1 MDSDDDLKFRIIFSG
16 DGAGKLRERVADKL
30 KEFMGAYTDDT
41 LVLLCVV
48 DRRKLLTI
56 GTVGHNLIKHFPF
69 QEYVIVLLKNGRR
82 KEEARNELNVFLGD
96 DSDSFVSWLW
106 DHLRSNIDLYTQ
118 SKESRPEVAK
128 QKPKE
133 SHLDEVANHKPKDSF
148 LNLHNESERIKSDKF
163 SKSRR
168 SKDWKDTLRDPDEPP
183 PLRSAVIANIHAD
196 EKSYMR
202 RSPSPQPVIQR
213 KRDRSAEGGHYE
225 RGQPDE
231 RSQVKREAV
240 SKSTLG
246 ASRRLLQSAVRDA
259 VATSR
264 PSSLTSEPSFKR
276 LRSVVSTSIEDSLLE
291 ERRPQIR
298 SVARAPA
305 MAVAIKAVAD
315 AAKEA
320 VKVKTSGNVFDRLGR
335 SADIPDTTD
344 HFTEDDGE
352 YEGFVQVTEAT
363 APTYTE
369 QYDEDI
375 PMLEHDAAIASDFGY
390 GDEGYNNMNAQLG
403 RSGGRLGNDSVM
415 LHYNA
420 ANVVNRTFN
429 KPQRDQNTP
438 LSMANS
444 SHNFVNTSSNINTW
458 KSRGGSDMDNQKFV
472 QETELSGG
480 NYGPRVIK
488 DNNNL
493 VTANNG
499 NGVPTIHAQRDIQKT
514 LPSAVIILYYSVGVN
529 STGLPI
535 DDADSRTIF
544 VSNVHF
550 AATKDSLSRH
560 FNKFGDVL
568 KVVIVTEAATGQPK
582 GSAYVEFMRTEAA
595 ENALSLDGTSFM
607 SRILKVVRKS
617 SAQQEAAPVTTSW
630 PRAIRASPFAASRF
644 GRVPFP
650 RGIPSPYRPRLPI
663 KPGARSFQW
672 KRDTQNTS
680 SGTISSPVA
689 ISSPTTRSL
698 TYVRTETKTEGTSN
712 NA

>member
-41 LVLLCVV
+41 LV
-48 DRRKLLTI
+48 
-56 GTVGHNLIKHFPF
+56 
-69 QEYVIVLLKNGRR
+69 EYVIVLLKNGRR

-133 SHLDEVANHKPKDSF
+133 SRPDEVANHKPKDSF

-168 SKDWKDTLRDPDEPP
+168 SKDWKDTLRDPDDPP

-276 LRSVVSTSIEDSLLE
+276 LRSVVSTSIEDSLLD

-315 AAKEA
+315 AAKDA

-444 SHNFVNTSSNINTW
+444 SHNLVNTSPNINTW

-514 LPSAVIILYYSVGVN
+514 LPSAGVN

-617 SAQQEAAPVTTSW
+617 SAQQETAPVTTSW
-630 PRAIRASPFAASRF
+630 PRAIRASPFTASRF

-672 KRDTQNTS
+672 KRDAQNTS
-680 SGTISSPVA
+680 SETISSPVA

-698 TYVRTETKTEGTSN
+698 TYVRTETKTEGNSN

>member
-1 MDSDDDLKFRIIFSG
+1 MAFGGNTPDLSSFGGETDEITDLHQILEEVLFTKREDGVAGIKRRRCDPSG
-16 DGAGKLRERVADKL
+16 DGVRRISDGVRTY
-30 KEFMGAYTDDT
+30 KEVFYGEYTDDT
-41 LVLLCVV
+41 PCGMFSLRQHWYNVCELNESRLLE
-48 DRRKLLTI
+48 
-56 GTVGHNLIKHFPF
+56 
-69 QEYVIVLLKNGRR
+69 EYVIVLLKNGRR

-106 DHLRSNIDLYTQ
+106 DHLRSNVDLYTQ
-118 SKESRPEVAK
+118 SKESRPDEVAK

-133 SHLDEVANHKPKDSF
+133 SRPDELANQKPKESF

-168 SKDWKDTLRDPDEPP
+168 SKDWKSTIRDPDEPP

-196 EKSYMR
+196 DRSYMR

-213 KRDRSAEGGHYE
+213 KRDRSAEGGQIYE
-225 RGQPDE
+225 RGQPGE
-231 RSQVKREAV
+231 RSQLKHISSVYFQREAV

-264 PSSLTSEPSFKR
+264 PTSLTSEPSFKR
-276 LRSVVSTSIEDSLLE
+276 LRSVVSSSIEDSLLE

-315 AAKEA
+315 AAKDA
-320 VKVKTSGNVFDRLGR
+320 VKVKPSGNVFDRIGR

-344 HFTEDDGE
+344 HFMEDDGE
-352 YEGFVQVTEAT
+352 YEFVQVTETT
-363 APTYTE
+363 APTYTD
-369 QYDEDI
+369 QYVEDI
-375 PMLEHDAAIASDFGY
+375 SMMEHDAAIASDLGY
-390 GDEGYNNMNAQLG
+390 SDDGYNNMDVQLA
-403 RSGGRLGNDSVM
+403 RPGGRMGNDSVM

-420 ANVVNRTFN
+420 ANVVDQTFN

-444 SHNFVNTSSNINTW
+444 SHKLVNTSSNINTW
-458 KSRGGSDMDNQKFV
+458 KPRGVSDINQKFV
-472 QETELSGG
+472 HETELSGG

-488 DNNNL
+488 DNDNL
-493 VTANNG
+493 VTASNG
-499 NGVPTIHAQRDIQKT
+499 NGVPTIHAQREIQKT
-514 LPSAVIILYYSVGVN
+514 MPSAGVN
-529 STGLPI
+529 STGRPI

-582 GSAYVEFMRTEAA
+582 GSAYVEFMRTEAS
-595 ENALSLDGTSFM
+595 ENALSMDGTSFM
-607 SRILKVVRKS
+607 SRILKF
-617 SAQQEAAPVTTSW
+617 EE
-630 PRAIRASPFAASRF
+630 
-644 GRVPFP
+644 
-650 RGIPSPYRPRLPI
+650 L
-663 KPGARSFQW
+663 
-672 KRDTQNTS
+672 
-680 SGTISSPVA
+680 
-689 ISSPTTRSL
+689 L
-698 TYVRTETKTEGTSN
+698 
-712 NA
+712 

>member
-41 LVLLCVV
+41 LV
-48 DRRKLLTI
+48 
-56 GTVGHNLIKHFPF
+56 
-69 QEYVIVLLKNGRR
+69 EYVIVLLKNGRR

-106 DHLRSNIDLYTQ
+106 DHLRSNVDLYTQ
-118 SKESRPEVAK
+118 PKESRPDEVAK

-133 SHLDEVANHKPKDSF
+133 SRPHEVANQKPKESF

-168 SKDWKDTLRDPDEPP
+168 NKDWKDTFRDPDEPP

-213 KRDRSAEGGHYE
+213 KRDRSAEGGQTYE

-315 AAKEA
+315 AAKDA
-320 VKVKTSGNVFDRLGR
+320 VKVKPSGNVFDRLGR

-375 PMLEHDAAIASDFGY
+375 SMLEHDTAVASDFGY
-390 GDEGYNNMNAQLG
+390 SDEGYNNMNAQLG

-420 ANVVNRTFN
+420 ANVVDRTFN
-429 KPQRDQNTP
+429 KPQRDQNAP

-444 SHNFVNTSSNINTW
+444 SHNLVNTSSNINTW
-458 KSRGGSDMDNQKFV
+458 KPRGGSDMDNQKFV

-499 NGVPTIHAQRDIQKT
+499 NGVPTIHTQREIQKT
-514 LPSAVIILYYSVGVN
+514 LPSAGVN
-529 STGLPI
+529 STGRPI
-535 DDADSRTIF
+535 DDVDSRTIF

-644 GRVPFP
+644 GRVPFA
-650 RGIPSPYRPRLPI
+650 RGIPSAYRPRLPI

-672 KRDTQNTS
+672 KRDAQNTS
-680 SGTISSPVA
+680 SETISSPVA

>member
-41 LVLLCVV
+41 LV
-48 DRRKLLTI
+48 
-56 GTVGHNLIKHFPF
+56 
-69 QEYVIVLLKNGRR
+69 EYVIVLLKNGRR

-106 DHLRSNIDLYTQ
+106 DHLRSNVDLYTQ
-118 SKESRPEVAK
+118 PKESRPDEVAK

-133 SHLDEVANHKPKDSF
+133 SRPHEVANQKPKESF

-168 SKDWKDTLRDPDEPP
+168 SKDWKDTFRDPDEPP

-213 KRDRSAEGGHYE
+213 KRDRSAEGGQIYE

-315 AAKEA
+315 AAKDA
-320 VKVKTSGNVFDRLGR
+320 VKVKPSGNVFDRLGR

-375 PMLEHDAAIASDFGY
+375 SMLEHDTAVASDFGY
-390 GDEGYNNMNAQLG
+390 SDEGYNNMNAQLG

-420 ANVVNRTFN
+420 ANVVDRTFN
-429 KPQRDQNTP
+429 KPQRDQNAP

-444 SHNFVNTSSNINTW
+444 SHNLVNTSSNINTW
-458 KSRGGSDMDNQKFV
+458 KPRGGSDMDNQKFV

-499 NGVPTIHAQRDIQKT
+499 NGVPTIHTQREIQKT
-514 LPSAVIILYYSVGVN
+514 LPSAGVN
-529 STGLPI
+529 STGRPI
-535 DDADSRTIF
+535 DDVDSRTIF

-644 GRVPFP
+644 GRVPFA
-650 RGIPSPYRPRLPI
+650 RGIPSAYRPRLPI

-672 KRDTQNTS
+672 KRDAQNTS
-680 SGTISSPVA
+680 SETISSPVA